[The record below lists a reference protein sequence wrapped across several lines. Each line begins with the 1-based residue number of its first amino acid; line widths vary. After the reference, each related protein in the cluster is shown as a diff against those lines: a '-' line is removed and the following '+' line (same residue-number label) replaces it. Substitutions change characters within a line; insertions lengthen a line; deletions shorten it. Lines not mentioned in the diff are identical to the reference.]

1 VFTSKTKITILY
13 ITQRTEG
20 WGKERER
27 EKLFS
32 FEVLQKRVR
41 YKISVG
47 ESWQQNSFKKFPH
60 HKSTQ
65 LKSMK
70 KDEQQPILC
79 GSFLL

>member
-1 VFTSKTKITILY
+1 MGK
-13 ITQRTEG
+13 RE
-20 WGKERER
+20 KERER

-32 FEVLQKRVR
+32 FKVLQKRVR